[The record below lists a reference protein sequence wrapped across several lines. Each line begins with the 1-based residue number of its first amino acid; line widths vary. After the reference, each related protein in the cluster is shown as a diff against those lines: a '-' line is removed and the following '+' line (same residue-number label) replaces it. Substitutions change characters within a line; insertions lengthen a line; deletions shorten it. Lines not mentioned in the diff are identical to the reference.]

1 MLLDS
6 LRYAVL
12 GGVFISTWIAKAD
25 ALRRHLYDA
34 PRKRRKQAPAAQT
47 RAQGLTR
54 LS

>member
-1 MLLDS
+1 MLDS
-6 LRYAVL
+6 MRYAVL

-34 PRKRRKQAPAAQT
+34 PRQRKKQAPVAQA
-47 RAQGLTR
+47 RARTLER

>member
-1 MLLDS
+1 VLLDS

-12 GGVFISTWIAKAD
+12 GGVFISNWIAKAD

-34 PRKRRKQAPAAQT
+34 PRKRKKQAPAAQAL
-47 RAQGLTR
+47 AQSLRR